1 MPMKKKN
8 KKKKKKKNKKKKKKK
23 TAESMGGTGMV
34 ENGKRK
40 EVQ

>member
-1 MPMKKKN
+1 MPMKKK
-8 KKKKKKKNKKKKKKK
+8 KKKT

-34 ENGKRK
+34 ENGKWK